1 MPQCSGYTRFELQ
14 INNNPHGLED
24 IVYGNG
30 LFFKVQN
37 CPDIMQG
44 LLANDQ
50 VAQRCRS
57 SCFVFY
63 CVRDQVN

>member
-50 VAQRCRS
+50 VA
-57 SCFVFY
+57 
-63 CVRDQVN
+63 